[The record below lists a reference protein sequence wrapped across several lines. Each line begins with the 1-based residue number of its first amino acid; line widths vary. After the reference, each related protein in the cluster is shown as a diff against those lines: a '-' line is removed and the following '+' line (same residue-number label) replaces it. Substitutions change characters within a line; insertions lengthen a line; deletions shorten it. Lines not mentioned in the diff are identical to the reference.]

1 MEGRICGQSCV
12 EKRARFSKVRG
23 DAVEREDERTGEE
36 TKHLFA
42 DKREKKRKLAEGSES
57 APDSL

>member
-1 MEGRICGQSCV
+1 M
-12 EKRARFSKVRG
+12 RFNKVIG
-23 DAVEREDERTGEE
+23 DAVEQEDERMGEE

-42 DKREKKRKLAEGSES
+42 DKREKKRKLAEGSDS